1 MPAAPRTLNLKAA
14 PWKIANLATL
24 KRDGRLHLPDLQ
36 RGFVWSAER
45 VRALYDSLYR
55 SYPVGA
61 LLLWNPQWEGE
72 APFSTRAWDICP
84 PDEVTNRGTPELA
97 RAVVPGSLFV
107 LDGQQRLTSIFRLVF
122 RSRIRNK
129 TTPDPDLL
137 VALSPRDEWL
147 ESPFHLRSKTL
158 QRRMRDGLLVPAEV
172 LFEGIRGA
180 NESLAVQ
187 RALGEWLT
195 AGDDLFFEALDR
207 ANAIRTAILQAE
219 VIAYEIDADAG
230 DDNVI
235 EIFARLNQQG
245 VRLRP
250 GDLAAARL
258 TGQMA
263 NFRTRAREVLVMKEL
278 RGFSAPEGVE
288 EGSRSGAF
296 VDTDLLIRAALFLGG
311 GGVRYRD
318 AEKRKVQSHYQNIEG
333 SWDAAVAGFK
343 SAVALFRNAGVPS
356 GDWLPYRYL
365 LFPPAIAAARGH
377 DLDERWTGWALA
389 ASLWRHYA
397 GEVDTKLAKDAS
409 LAAEGDV
416 DGLIEHVKLR
426 AKRPESAIPEDDD
439 LLHNIVGEN
448 AILFAL
454 LAYFL
459 RVNARSFP
467 SGKLLSGAHEPLEVH
482 QLFPRDSLDRFPDR
496 DNEYVPDRLGNLTL
510 LVRSDSEHIGD
521 TAPAVYLRII
531 DPVDRSAHLIPDDT
545 GLWSI
550 TRYNQF
556 CEQRERA
563 LAAML
568 RDLLYNYKV
577 T

>member
-1 MPAAPRTLNLKAA
+1 M
-14 PWKIANLATL
+14 
-24 KRDGRLHLPDLQ
+24 
-36 RGFVWSAER
+36 
-45 VRALYDSLYR
+45 
-55 SYPVGA
+55 
-61 LLLWNPQWEGE
+61 
-72 APFSTRAWDICP
+72 
-84 PDEVTNRGTPELA
+84 
-97 RAVVPGSLFV
+97 
-107 LDGQQRLTSIFRLVF
+107 
-122 RSRIRNK
+122 
-129 TTPDPDLL
+129 
-137 VALSPRDEWL
+137 
-147 ESPFHLRSKTL
+147 
-158 QRRMRDGLLVPAEV
+158 
-172 LFEGIRGA
+172 
-180 NESLAVQ
+180 
-187 RALGEWLT
+187 
-195 AGDDLFFEALDR
+195 
-207 ANAIRTAILQAE
+207 
-219 VIAYEIDADAG
+219 
-230 DDNVI
+230 
-235 EIFARLNQQG
+235 
-245 VRLRP
+245 
-250 GDLAAARL
+250 
-258 TGQMA
+258 
-263 NFRTRAREVLVMKEL
+263 
-278 RGFSAPEGVE
+278 
-288 EGSRSGAF
+288 
-296 VDTDLLIRAALFLGG
+296 
-311 GGVRYRD
+311 RYRD

-439 LLHNIVGEN
+439 LLHNIVGES